1 MADEGIH
8 AIARALGV
16 APSIEAIAGYYRAHG
31 LPTREFRF
39 LHGGPECAADRD
51 KEIQKRRAEQ
61 PAPERKQLMPKRS
74 GLSMKARMCALR
86 ELQERYPEEFDE
98 LHRKHR
104 VELGLPEEVPPPR
117 VSAKAELELLREQL
131 RAAGLEP
138 KV

>member
-1 MADEGIH
+1 
-8 AIARALGV
+8 
-16 APSIEAIAGYYRAHG
+16 
-31 LPTREFRF
+31 
-39 LHGGPECAADRD
+39 
-51 KEIQKRRAEQ
+51 
-61 PAPERKQLMPKRS
+61 
-74 GLSMKARMCALR
+74 MKARMCALR